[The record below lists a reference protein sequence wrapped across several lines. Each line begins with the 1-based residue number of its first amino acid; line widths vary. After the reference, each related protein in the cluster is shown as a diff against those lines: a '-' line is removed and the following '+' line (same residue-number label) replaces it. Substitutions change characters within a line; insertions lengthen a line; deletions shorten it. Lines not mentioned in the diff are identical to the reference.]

1 MIYSSQKKKKK
12 KMNLMIDQKQFIT
25 IAPDQKVRFTV
36 CYISDEVMRS
46 TSFDLYLVDR
56 IGH

>member
-1 MIYSSQKKKKK
+1 
-12 KMNLMIDQKQFIT
+12 MNLMIDQKQFIT

-46 TSFDLYLVDR
+46 TSFDLYHVDR

>member
-1 MIYSSQKKKKK
+1 VQFIHPKSKKKK
-12 KMNLMIDQKQFIT
+12 IPSERKQYTT
-25 IAPDQKVRFTV
+25 IAPAQEVTFTV
-36 CYISDEVMRS
+36 CCISDEVMRS